1 MRCFEGRMFDMQR
14 GAWVA
19 CQRCSGSG
27 RVVVYLYLSQSAAYG
42 SPARDPLRAGVLLP
56 GLRFFRV
63 AGWGWVVENRDRV
76 AECAHP
82 FEKSTPGFK
91 DASIHGLPS

>member
-27 RVVVYLYLSQSAAYG
+27 RVVVYLYLSQSAVHG